1 MVWTRL
7 QHPQGVW
14 DSAVVEGQVGWP
26 GKENTPWL
34 VWVPWTNAIPILRKH
49 PLDMFGVWS
58 TCGTRILLM
67 LTPEKGQ
74 RTHPYAHKRHDNC
87 ILYLIKDLSTSSK
100 AGKKS
105 LSGTT
110 CQAKFYWQTL
120 DLWTHWGRHGQQ
132 LTGLELKER
141 EQWGAPVKIY
151 AICQFLHND
160 HSSNIPS
167 KIPEAESMDHLYFTP
182 LMQSTPRSGV
192 PIFPC
197 SHCRHI
203 SLIFSLLSDPLY
215 PFQKL
220 TWICNH
226 YPLTLERKVNKY
238 FLKISHLRQA

>member
-14 DSAVVEGQVGWP
+14 DSAVVEGR
-26 GKENTPWL
+26 EDDL
-34 VWVPWTNAIPILRKH
+34 VRRIPPDWYEYLGPMQSPFSGNIPWTCC
-49 PLDMFGVWS
+49 VWS
-58 TCGTRILLM
+58 TCGTRILLL

-74 RTHPYAHKRHDNC
+74 RTHPYAPKRHDNC
-87 ILYLIKDLSTSSK
+87 ILYSIKDLSTSSK

-110 CQAKFYWQTL
+110 CQAKFYSQTL

-151 AICQFLHND
+151 GICQFLHND

-167 KIPEAESMDHLYFTP
+167 KVPEAESMDHLYFTP

-226 YPLTLERKVNKY
+226 YPLTLERKINK
-238 FLKISHLRQA
+238 FFFKFSHLRQA